1 MRKVLVRRFFALAI
15 LLALIAGCAGQ
26 ASNAPDAP
34 SQQASVHDSPQTV
47 AFKSLRSAADTYD
60 ATMKTVASLYKQ
72 GIINTDTKAKAI
84 QYATIFR
91 TAYGK
96 AIDVLEAG
104 GTPSVVAVSAAL
116 TDLLQFIQPYVSQG
130 GKT

>member
-1 MRKVLVRRFFALAI
+1 MRKAFVRKALALAI

-26 ASNAPDAP
+26 ASNTSGTPATTAT
-34 SQQASVHDSPQTV
+34 QDSPQTV
-47 AFKSLRSAADTYD
+47 AYKSLRSAADTYD
-60 ATMKTVASLYKQ
+60 ATMKTVASLFKQ

-116 TDLLQFIQPYVSQG
+116 TDLLKFIQPYMAQG